1 MEHSLS
7 TPHDQ
12 ARTRA
17 EGFSF
22 RRLGLVAGLDLK
34 ESLSRPLFVIFAL
47 LMLLNG
53 YWMSRGNWIFHSIDT
68 SLGGPKAWADSEFQ
82 TAYVYALIGFLEI
95 AFFVAVAAGMSL
107 IRDDEHKVGD
117 LLHSTP
123 LRPAEYVWGKF
134 LAALLASFAAVAV
147 LPLSTGLLTHLA
159 PDPGNPEIYGPFH
172 LLAYLRPAL
181 VFLVPVVVFTAGVT
195 LALGRWTG
203 RPILVF
209 LFPVIVFLLCQSYL
223 WGTYPPRISEGASNV
238 LRYLDPSGFRW
249 LKESWLLTDRGL
261 LFYNTR
267 PIAYDTPFLLSRIG
281 FFLFGL
287 LLVDLSRRHL
297 AGRLRRPARVRRPEA
312 AAVAAAPARPL
323 SVLGM
328 TSRPAGFLRDAWA
341 VTRFELQEL
350 AAQPG
355 LYIFIPFILLALYI
369 LYRDYRGAEFDSPM
383 LLTPGTAA
391 VQGMSFLVFALGLL
405 FLFYTVESLERERT
419 SGTASLF
426 YATPV
431 PTGAIVAG
439 KIAANLAVL
448 AVALLG
454 AFGVVALM
462 MSGQGRVP
470 LEIGPF
476 LLVWGL
482 LLTPTMIVWMAFV
495 AAVLALTKSRFAT
508 YGVGLGAAMLTA
520 FFFMRGHMNWVGNWP
535 LIGMSETGSA
545 VIWTDLGRFEIDRA
559 ALVLNR
565 LFFLALAVLFGW
577 FAGRFLL
584 RRDRDRLHPVLPPAG
599 RRRTLLTAGALALLP
614 LVLGFALWAEVNR
627 GFQGATVRKE
637 RKDYWQK
644 NLHTWDGDPLLPYV
658 TRVEMDLDLDP
669 DTRSLRAS
677 GFYDLQNQKDQP
689 LYWFPV
695 TGGNAWKGLAWT
707 LDRRPYQPEDR
718 SRLYVFRLAKPLA
731 RGESVR
737 LGFHYQATILPG
749 VSRNGGELV
758 LGEGAP
764 GEFLLPSGAVLT
776 GRNPDFV
783 PKIGFDPHIGV
794 DEKNHSEPRIYPPHF
809 TDGITDSD
817 LDRSAFTQRLRITSP
832 ADYIV
837 NSTGVMTSETLQNGR
852 RVRVWESD
860 YPVRVFNIAAGRHW
874 AVKRGP
880 GTAVFY
886 YPGHPYN
893 VGTLLDALNGA
904 RRYYAQWY
912 MPYPWRELRLN
923 EFPAYAGYARG
934 NATNI
939 FFSEGTGFL
948 ARPEPGNDVA
958 FAVAAHESAHQWW
971 GHIMSPG
978 EGPGGIVLAEGAANF
993 ATLMLLEQMRGP
1005 LARQTF
1011 ATQIEAVYG
1020 ERRQPSDEL
1029 PLAEIVERE
1038 GRPGD
1043 VVVVYNRGGW
1053 ALWMLYQRMGKD
1065 AFLAGVQQF
1074 FRTYHNNPDH
1084 PVTND
1089 FLALMRSYAPDKAAF
1104 DDVARQMFQQTAIPE
1119 YQIEEKSKRALGG
1132 GAWEVTAKITN
1143 AGTGR
1148 FPVEIAATRGPRYD
1162 EKGKASPEYRDAR
1175 TTVVLGAGQS
1185 QVVHIRCGFEPQRI
1199 VMDPDVNVM
1208 QLQRRAAVARL

>member
-7 TPHDQ
+7 ASHGQ
-12 ARTRA
+12 ARPHT

-34 ESLSRPLFVIFAL
+34 ESLGRPLFVIFAL

-53 YWMSRGNWIFHSIDT
+53 YWMSRGAWIFHSIDT
-68 SLGGPKAWADSEFQ
+68 SLGGSKAWADSEFQ

-95 AFFVAVAAGMSL
+95 AFFAAVAAGMSL
-107 IRDDEHKVGD
+107 IRDDEHRVGE

-134 LAALLASFAAVAV
+134 LAALLASLAAMAV
-147 LPLSTGLLTHLA
+147 LPVSTGLLAHLA
-159 PDPGNPEIYGPFH
+159 PDAGNPDAYGPFH
-172 LLAYLRPAL
+172 LLAYLRPTL
-181 VFLVPVVVFTAGVT
+181 VFLVPVVVFTAGVA

-209 LFPVIVFLLCQSYL
+209 LFPVIIFLLCNSYL

-249 LKESWLLTDRGL
+249 LKESWLLTDRGIR
-261 LFYNTR
+261 FYNNR
-267 PIAYDTPFLLSRIG
+267 PVAYDMPFLLSRMG
-281 FFLFGL
+281 FVLAGL

-297 AGRLRRPARVRRPEA
+297 AGRLRRPARGRRLETPARPVEK
-312 AAVAAAPARPL
+312 ARPL

-328 TSRPAGFLRDAWA
+328 ASRPTGFLRDTWA

-369 LYRDYRGAEFDSPM
+369 RYRDNRGTEFDSPM

-405 FLFYTVESLERERT
+405 FLFYMVESLERERT
-419 SGTASLF
+419 SGIAPLF

-431 PTGAIVAG
+431 PTGAVVAG
-439 KIAANLAVL
+439 KILANLGVL
-448 AVALLG
+448 AVALVG

-470 LEIGPF
+470 MEIGPF
-476 LLVWGL
+476 LIVWGL
-482 LLTPTMIVWMAFV
+482 LLTPTMIVWMAFI

-520 FFFMRGHMNWVGNWP
+520 FFFMRGYMTWVGNWP
-535 LIGMSETGSA
+535 LIGRSTAGTA
-545 VIWTDLGRFEIDRA
+545 VIWTDLGLFELDRA
-559 ALVLNR
+559 AVVLNR
-565 LFFLALAVLFGW
+565 LFFLALAALFGW
-577 FAGRFLL
+577 FASRFLL
-584 RRDRDRLHPVLPPAG
+584 RRDRDRLHPVLRPAV
-599 RRRTLLTAGALALLP
+599 RRRTLLTAGALALPP

-627 GFQGATVRKE
+627 GFEGATVEKE
-637 RKDYWQK
+637 HKDYWQK
-644 NLHTWDGDPLLPYV
+644 NLNNWAGQPLPYV

-669 DTRSLRAS
+669 DTR
-677 GFYDLQNQKDQP
+677 GFRVDGHYDLQNQKDQP

-695 TGGNAWKGLAWT
+695 TGGTAWKGLAWT
-707 LDRRPYQPEDR
+707 LNGRPYRPEDR
-718 SRLYVFRLAKPLA
+718 SHLYVFRFDKPLA
-731 RGESVR
+731 KGESVR
-737 LGFHYQATILPG
+737 LGFRYRGTILPG
-749 VSRNGGELV
+749 VSKNGGDVAL
-758 LGEGAP
+758 
-764 GEFLLPSGAVLT
+764 GEFLLPSGAVIT

-783 PKIGFDPHIGV
+783 PKIAFDPKIGV
-794 DEKNHSEPRIYPPHF
+794 KEDENRSEPRIYPPHF
-809 TDGITDSD
+809 NDGITDSD
-817 LDRSAFTQRLRITSP
+817 LDRSAFTQKIRITSP

-837 NSTGVMTSETLQNGR
+837 NSTGVLTSEAVRDGR

-893 VGTLLDALNGA
+893 VDTLLDALNGA

-923 EFPAYAGYARG
+923 EFPAYADYARG

-948 ARPEPGNDVA
+948 ARVQPGNDVP
-958 FAVAAHESAHQWW
+958 FAIAAHESAHQWW

-1005 LARQTF
+1005 QARQTF
-1011 ATQIEAVYG
+1011 AVNAEATYG
-1020 ERRQPSDEL
+1020 EQRQPSDEL
-1029 PLAEIVERE
+1029 PLAETVERE

-1043 VVVVYNRGGW
+1043 IVVVYNRGGW
-1053 ALWMLYQRMGKD
+1053 ALWMLYQRMGKE

-1084 PVTND
+1084 PVTTD
-1089 FLALMRSYAPDKAAF
+1089 FLALMRPYAQDKAAF
-1104 DDVARQMFQQTAIPE
+1104 DDVARQMFFETVAPE
-1119 YQIEEKSKRALGG
+1119 YQIEEQSKRPLGG
-1132 GAWEVTAKITN
+1132 GAWEVTAKVTN

-1148 FPVEIAATRGPRYD
+1148 FPVEVAASRGDRFDDKGQIA
-1162 EKGKASPEYRDAR
+1162 PEYRDAR
-1175 TTVVLGAGQS
+1175 VAVILGAGES
-1185 QVVHIRCGFEPQRI
+1185 RVLHIRCPFEPQRI
-1199 VMDPDVNVM
+1199 VVDPDVNVL
-1208 QLQRRAAVARL
+1208 QLQRRAAVGRL

>member
-7 TPHDQ
+7 TSHGQ

-22 RRLGLVAGLDLK
+22 RRLGLVAGLDFR
-34 ESLSRPLFVIFAL
+34 ENLSRPLFVIFAL

-53 YWMSRGNWIFHSIDT
+53 YWMSRGSWIFHSIDT

-95 AFFVAVAAGMSL
+95 AFFAAVAAGMAL

-134 LAALLASFAAVAV
+134 LAALLASLAAVAV
-147 LPLSTGLLTHLA
+147 LPVSTGLLTHLA
-159 PDPGNPEIYGPFH
+159 PDPGTPEIYGPFH

-181 VFLVPVVVFTAGVT
+181 VFLLPVVVFTAGVT

-209 LFPVIVFLLCQSYL
+209 LFPVIVFLLCNSYL

-267 PIAYDTPFLLSRIG
+267 PIAYDTPFLLSRLA
-281 FFLFGL
+281 FVLCGL

-297 AGRLRRPARVRRPEA
+297 AGRLRRPARVRRSEA
-312 AAVAAAPARPL
+312 AAPAAAAPARTL
-323 SVLGM
+323 AVLGM
-328 TSRPAGFLRDAWA
+328 GSRPVGFLRDTWA

-355 LYIFIPFILLALYI
+355 LYIFIPFILLSLYI
-369 LYRDYRGAEFDSPM
+369 LYRDTRGADFDSPM

-419 SGTASLF
+419 SGIAPLF

-431 PTGAIVAG
+431 STGALVAG
-439 KIAANLAVL
+439 KIVANLAVL
-448 AVALLG
+448 AAALLG

-462 MSGQGRVP
+462 MSGQGKVP
-470 LEIGPF
+470 IEIGPF
-476 LLVWGL
+476 LIVWGL
-482 LLTPTMIVWMAFV
+482 LLTPTMIVWMAFI
-495 AAVLALTKSRFAT
+495 AAVLALTKNRFTT

-535 LIGMSETGSA
+535 LIGRSSGGSA
-545 VIWTDLGRFEIDRA
+545 VIWTDLGLFELDRA
-559 ALVLNR
+559 AVVLNR
-565 LFFLALAVLFGW
+565 LFFLSLAVLFGW
-577 FAGRFLL
+577 LAARFLL
-584 RRDRDRLHPVLPPAG
+584 RRDRDRLHPLLPPAS
-599 RRRTLLTAGALALLP
+599 RRRTLLTAGALALPP
-614 LVLGFALWAEVNR
+614 LVLGFALWGEVNR
-627 GFQGATVRKE
+627 GFEGATVEKE
-637 RKDYWQK
+637 HKDYWRK
-644 NLHTWDGDPLLPYV
+644 NLNDWAGQPLPYV
-658 TRVEMDLDLDP
+658 TRVEMSLDLDP
-669 DTRSLRAS
+669 DTRSFRAD

-695 TGGNAWKGLAWT
+695 TGGTAWKGLAWT
-707 LDRRPYQPEDR
+707 LNGRPYRPEDR
-718 SRLYVFRLAKPLA
+718 SHLYVFRFDRPLA

-737 LGFHYQATILPG
+737 LGFKYQGTILPG
-749 VSRNGGELV
+749 VSKNGGDLD
-758 LGEGAP
+758 L

-783 PKIGFDPHIGV
+783 PTIGFNPKIGV

-809 TDGITDSD
+809 NDGITDAD
-817 LDRSAFTQRLRITSP
+817 LDRSAFTQKIRISSP
-832 ADYIV
+832 AEYIV
-837 NSTGVMTSETLQNGR
+837 NSTGVMTSETVQDRR

-874 AVKRGP
+874 AAKRGP

-923 EFPAYAGYARG
+923 EFPAYAEYARG

-948 ARPEPGNDVA
+948 ANPQPGNDVP
-958 FAVAAHESAHQWW
+958 FAIAAHESAHQWW
-971 GHIMSPG
+971 GHIMAPG

-1005 LARQTF
+1005 QARQTF
-1011 ATQIEAVYG
+1011 AINTEAVYG
-1020 ERRQPSDEL
+1020 EQRQPSDEL

-1084 PVTND
+1084 PVTHD
-1089 FLALMRSYAPDKAAF
+1089 FLALLRPYAPDPAAF
-1104 DDVARQMFQQTAIPE
+1104 DDVARQMFQQTVIPE
-1119 YQIEEKSKRALGG
+1119 YQIEDQVKRPLGG

-1148 FPVEIAATRGPRYD
+1148 FPVEIAAARGDRFD
-1162 EKGKASPEYRDAR
+1162 EKGQIAPEYHDAR
-1175 TTVVLGAGQS
+1175 ATLLLGAGQS
-1185 QVVHIRCGFEPQRI
+1185 QVIRIRCPFEPQRI
-1199 VMDPDVNVM
+1199 VVDPDVNVM